1 MLPAPRDPVPPE
13 AVRPD
18 PPPDTPSLVT
28 LLTGLLRGA
37 GAQAARAVDGR
48 NWVPLAE
55 VGLSDGDDV
64 PALLQLTRSA
74 TTAGR
79 SRGEW
84 LEDVVVTL
92 GRTVHV
98 LRECGG
104 AVLHARLDP
113 ARGDTAAVRRALAAT
128 EMQSAVEV
136 AMRAAPAAGRPAP
149 VDGPTMPAMQPVTSP
164 SPPRQPPPSPPPRRP
179 GPGVPAPPPQPVPPP
194 SAPARPLARMPEPV
208 PPPPPLPLPAGM
220 PGARGED
227 PALVRVD
234 GATPPARSGTL
245 ALLALPPVEGTP
257 ATAPSDS
264 APSDSAAPVA
274 SLPRRRRGAPA
285 PVGRPSNVAIT
296 PAVLRQAWASDIGT
310 MHRLLGA
317 LQRFA

>member
-1 MLPAPRDPVPPE
+1 MLPAPRHPVPPE

-18 PPPDTPSLVT
+18 PPPDTPPLATV
-28 LLTGLLRGA
+28 LGGLLQGA

-48 NWVPLAE
+48 NGVSLAE
-55 VGLSDGDDV
+55 VGLSDGDDIPV
-64 PALLQLTRSA
+64 LLQLTRAA

-149 VDGPTMPAMQPVTSP
+149 VEGPTMPAMQPVTSP
-164 SPPRQPPPSPPPRRP
+164 SPPRQPSPSPWRP
-179 GPGVPAPPPQPVPPP
+179 GPPVPAPPAQPATPP
-194 SAPARPLARMPEPV
+194 SAPARPLARIPEPV
-208 PPPPPLPLPAGM
+208 PPPPPLPLPTGV

-234 GATPPARSGTL
+234 GATPQARSGTL
-245 ALLALPPVEGTP
+245 ALLALPPVGGT
-257 ATAPSDS
+257 AAAPR
-264 APSDSAAPVA
+264 PTPAAPVA
-274 SLPRRRRGAPA
+274 TWPRRRRGAPA
-285 PVGRPSNVAIT
+285 PVGRPSGVAIT
-296 PAVLRQAWASDIGT
+296 PAVLRQAWASDVGT